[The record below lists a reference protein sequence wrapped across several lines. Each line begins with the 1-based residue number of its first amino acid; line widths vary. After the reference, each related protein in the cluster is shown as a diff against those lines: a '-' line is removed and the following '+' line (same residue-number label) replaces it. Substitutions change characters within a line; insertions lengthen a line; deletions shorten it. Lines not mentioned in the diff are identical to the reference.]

1 MHYLSRYFLLSDHV
15 NSNVLVPNWR
25 ISALRIILTAG
36 VILCFSVFCHTL
48 NAAIEFNLIYI
59 IVLAAS
65 FSVTMA
71 TLLIASRKYFT
82 LCAHALLLS
91 IVAATISMNVFLT
104 DINLAKVGSMYMYA
118 CPIIALML
126 LGVRTALG
134 YAILNI
140 VPFYFIINNV
150 DISSLTS
157 INTQLPNSDWYIS
170 GLLFLFFNICI
181 PLAVARTIVAAKRL
195 NQTMAESNSHLA
207 AKNELYRTFF
217 TESSIA
223 KIIIDS
229 ENTVIDFNSQAKM
242 LFDFKATVKNST
254 VKLDK
259 LLPNLVI
266 AANPQKNQVFKYK
279 NTYKTVHYQQVT
291 DSDYCVLRFDDCTE
305 QHQIKQNLLAMEQ
318 ENKRLRYSD
327 GQTHLPNREWFELQC
342 ERFVAKYQGDF
353 YIVITQSANNEYL
366 NLKYSKADA
375 KAHLVSA
382 YKRLKDSNE
391 DLVLCAHVG
400 NNKLAFIITTSSANK
415 IEYKLLNEVKH
426 ALDEPYI
433 MRGRKYQQSFLF
445 GFSNFPRQGKSSATV
460 LNNAIEALKLADNHR
475 PINGY
480 DEKRSQAFLE
490 KHEISMLLDEAL
502 HNAELE
508 LHYQPKVTHDGK
520 CIGLEALARWNSK
533 TLGVVSPA
541 VFIPIAEEYRM
552 ISRLTDLIIQKVCT
566 QIATW
571 SKDEIPLVPVAINIS
586 LLDFGQSD
594 FMSKLVK
601 YLADF
606 NVKPSQIELEL
617 TETSLEANQEYSLAL
632 MQNLQSWGF
641 TISVD
646 DFGVGYSNIARLAEY
661 PINKLKLDR
670 SLISQVTS
678 STRQKSL
685 VKAIH
690 VMCDE
695 LGIKCVSEGVETQ
708 QQVEIMANMGCKE
721 FQGFYFSK
729 PLSAYHYT
737 EHIKQQGL
745 NFNPQKIPTS

>member
-207 AKNELYRTFF
+207 AKKELYRTFF

-229 ENTVIDFNSQAKM
+229 DNTVIDFNSQAKT
-242 LFDFKATVKNST
+242 LFGFKATVKNST

-266 AANPQKNQVFKYK
+266 VANQHKDQVFKYK
-279 NTYKTVHYQQVT
+279 NTYKTVHCQQVT
-291 DSDYCVLRFDDCTE
+291 NSNYCVLRFDDCTE

-353 YIVITQSANNEYL
+353 YIVVTQSANNEYL

-391 DLVLCAHVG
+391 ALVLCAHVG
-400 NNKLAFIITTSSANK
+400 NNKLAFVITTSTTNE
-415 IEYKLLNEVKH
+415 IEHKLLNEIKH
-426 ALDEPYI
+426 VVDEPYI
-433 MRGRKYQQSFLF
+433 IRGEKYQQSFLF
-445 GFSNFPRQGKSSATV
+445 GFSNFPRQGKSSANV

-480 DEKRSQAFLE
+480 DEKRSQEFLE

-502 HNAELE
+502 HNGELE

-520 CIGLEALARWNSK
+520 CIGLEALARWNSQ

-552 ISRLTDLIIQKVCT
+552 ISRLTDLIIQKVCA

-617 TETSLEANQEYSLAL
+617 TETSLEANQEYSLTL

-729 PLSAYHYT
+729 PLSASHYN

-745 NFNPQKIPTS
+745 NFNPKKIPEN